1 MGPAGNKTLLQ
12 WFNIS
17 GFNEGISYG
26 GADRVK
32 RAFKRQGQQ
41 EAVVTSG
48 SSGQGEKSNS
58 AESNEN

>member
-1 MGPAGNKTLLQ
+1 MGPAGYKTLLQ

-26 GADRVK
+26 GVDRVK

-48 SSGQGEKSNS
+48 SSRARGEKQFCRIQ
-58 AESNEN
+58 